1 MLIENPGLCLPLE
14 QKYKFAS
21 LLKLLLQ
28 RHRLQCHFILIHSP
42 SLPDRVSPYPHLT
55 QISFPTPMSVHS
67 YHKARQEPETCV
79 CGGPTSTVF
88 APTTV
93 VSLPSIPNNVQLA
106 PPAELIWE
114 MLNTL
119 AAIVPVR
126 YAHTLGNFT
135 RHLKSTSRRDGTST
149 MG

>member
-1 MLIENPGLCLPLE
+1 MRIENPGLRRPLE
-14 QKYKFAS
+14 QKDKITS
-21 LLKLLLQ
+21 LLTLLIQ
-28 RHRLQCHFILIHSP
+28 RHRLQCHSILIHSP
-42 SLPDRVSPYPHLT
+42 FPSRPGFSISLSPSDFIPH
-55 QISFPTPMSVHS
+55 PVSVHS
-67 YHKARQEPETCV
+67 HHKARQEPETCV

-93 VSLPSIPNNVQLA
+93 VLLPLIPNNVQLA

-119 AAIVPVR
+119 AAIVQVR

-135 RHLKSTSRRDGTST
+135 RHLGKYE
-149 MG
+149 

>member
-1 MLIENPGLCLPLE
+1 MSATRAKKQICFFIKITTSAPPPPMPFHFDPLPLPSRPN
-14 QKYKFAS
+14 FS
-21 LLKLLLQ
+21 
-28 RHRLQCHFILIHSP
+28 ISP
-42 SLPDRVSPYPHLT
+42 SHSNFIPD
-55 QISFPTPMSVHS
+55 PMSVHC

-135 RHLKSTSRRDGTST
+135 RHLKSTSRRDSTST